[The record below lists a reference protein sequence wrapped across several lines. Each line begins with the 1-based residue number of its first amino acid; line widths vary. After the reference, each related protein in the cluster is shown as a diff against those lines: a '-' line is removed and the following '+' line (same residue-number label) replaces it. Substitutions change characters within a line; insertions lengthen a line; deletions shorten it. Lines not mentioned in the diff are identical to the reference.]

1 MNRITGRA
9 LSRVFCGVVFIVH
22 GYPKIM
28 NLSATTE
35 AFAGMGF
42 PGWMA
47 VPIAIFEF
55 FGGILLAAGFLTRI
69 LAALF
74 AAEMVVAGIKV
85 HLPHGF
91 DVYHFGDPMA
101 RGLRV
106 RPGPRSSCSLGGDP
120 PRART
125 TLRRREDPQDA
136 GHRCR
141 AGRADCLRSHRD
153 RRGRCPPPL
162 RRSPSSPRLP
172 RCGLRAPSRRRS
184 PTSSPP
190 PAPATARRA

>member
-1 MNRITGRA
+1 MSRVHWVAT
-9 LSRVFCGVVFIVH
+9 LSRLFCGIVFIVH

-101 RGLRV
+101 RGYEYVLALV
-106 RPGPRSSCSLGGDP
+106 VLLLGVILLGPGPLSVDSKI
-120 PRART
+120 
-125 TLRRREDPQDA
+125 RRM
-136 GHRCR
+136 
-141 AGRADCLRSHRD
+141 
-153 RRGRCPPPL
+153 RGAEAEPGEPI
-162 RRSPSSPRLP
+162 
-172 RCGLRAPSRRRS
+172 A
-184 PTSSPP
+184 
-190 PAPATARRA
+190 

>member
-1 MNRITGRA
+1 MSRA
-9 LSRVFCGVVFIVH
+9 QWVATLGRVFCGIVFIVH

-47 VPIAIFEF
+47 IPIAIFEF
-55 FGGILLAAGFLTRI
+55 FGGIVLLVGFLTRI

-74 AAEMVVAGIKV
+74 VAEMLVAGIKV

-101 RGLRV
+101 RGYEYVLALIV
-106 RPGPRSSCSLGGDP
+106 LLLGVILLGPGG
-120 PRART
+120 RT
-125 TLRRREDPQDA
+125 DVPDLEPGEPVA
-136 GHRCR
+136 
-141 AGRADCLRSHRD
+141 
-153 RRGRCPPPL
+153 
-162 RRSPSSPRLP
+162 
-172 RCGLRAPSRRRS
+172 
-184 PTSSPP
+184 
-190 PAPATARRA
+190 